1 MSVMNQMLKDLEE
14 RRSLKQRLNTL
25 SKLDLESVFSEGAH
39 IPRRYFKII
48 LVSGFVVLLGLG
60 IYYFSTPAAII
71 QPKIQI
77 PQTPVVVRPVS
88 TVSKTLLTGLE
99 LIKEPTPR
107 LILKFNQTVQY
118 QVQEQSEPGI
128 WQATFDNTEISS
140 TVTPLT
146 VQNTPIKTL
155 EMHPVSEKLQVKLTL
170 LKPTHIQSTLLA
182 HANYTEFL
190 IDFAPLPDSP
200 PLAEILPANLEE
212 LVPALPSLPPAP
224 VLVKIKREPS
234 KAERAETFFQES
246 LTFIEKQQFEEAI
259 QKLQESLALLPNHTL
274 ARETDV
280 KLKFRLGRLLEAEQ
294 SLERGLVTTPRHL
307 PFIQLKARL
316 WVEAGEP
323 KKALSFLIKHQMLG
337 RLDPDH
343 LSFMATLYQQE
354 GQNAEAIP
362 LYQQALRIE
371 SHHWRSRMG
380 LGIALEVEGRFEE
393 ALDAYKTAS
402 THPELDKE
410 SREFIEKRMLVLRK
424 P

>member
-14 RRSLKQRLNTL
+14 RRSLKQRLSTL
-25 SKLDLESVFSEGAH
+25 AKLDLESVFSEGAH

-48 LVSGFVVLLGLG
+48 LISGFVVLLGLG
-60 IYYFSTPAAII
+60 IYYFSTPAAI

-77 PQTPVVVRPVS
+77 SQAPVVVPPIS
-88 TVSKTLLTGLE
+88 TVSKT
-99 LIKEPTPR
+99 
-107 LILKFNQTVQY
+107 
-118 QVQEQSEPGI
+118 
-128 WQATFDNTEISS
+128 TEISS
-140 TVTPLT
+140 TVTPLA

-155 EMHPVSEKLQVKLTL
+155 EMHPVSEK
-170 LKPTHIQSTLLA
+170 
-182 HANYTEFL
+182 
-190 IDFAPLPDSP
+190 DSP

-212 LVPALPSLPPAP
+212 LVPALPPSPAP

-246 LTFIEKQQFEEAI
+246 LTFIERQQFEEAV
-259 QKLQESLALLPNHTL
+259 QKLQESLALLPNHQL

-294 SLERGLVTTPRHL
+294 SLERGLTATPRHL

-323 KKALSFLIKHQMLG
+323 KKALSFLIKHQTLG
-337 RLDPDH
+337 RLNPDH

-380 LGIALEVEGRFEE
+380 LGIALEAEGRFEE

-402 THPELDKE
+402 AHPELDKE
-410 SREFIEKRMLVLRK
+410 SREFIEKRILVLRK

>member
-14 RRSLKQRLNTL
+14 RRSLKQRLSTL
-25 SKLDLESVFSEGAH
+25 AKLDLESVFSEGTH

-48 LVSGFVVLLGLG
+48 LISGFVVLLGLG
-60 IYYFSTPAAII
+60 IYYFSTPAAI

-77 PQTPVVVRPVS
+77 SQAPVVVPPIS

-99 LIKEPTPR
+99 LIKEPTTR
-107 LILKFNQTVQY
+107 LI
-118 QVQEQSEPGI
+118 
-128 WQATFDNTEISS
+128 A
-140 TVTPLT
+140 
-146 VQNTPIKTL
+146 PI
-155 EMHPVSEKLQVKLTL
+155 
-170 LKPTHIQSTLLA
+170 
-182 HANYTEFL
+182 
-190 IDFAPLPDSP
+190 PDSP
-200 PLAEILPANLEE
+200 PLAETLPANLEE
-212 LVPALPSLPPAP
+212 LVPALPPSPPAP

-246 LTFIEKQQFEEAI
+246 LTFIEKQQFEEAV
-259 QKLQESLALLPNHTL
+259 QKLQESLALLPNHQL

-294 SLERGLVTTPRHL
+294 SLERGLAATPQHL

-337 RLDPDH
+337 RLNPDH

-380 LGIALEVEGRFEE
+380 LGIALEAEGRFEE
-393 ALDAYKTAS
+393 ALDVYKTAS
-402 THPELDKE
+402 THPELDKD
-410 SREFIEKRMLVLRK
+410 SREFIEKRILVLRK
-424 P
+424 Q